1 MKLKFPIGIQSFEV
15 IRTEGYYYVD
25 KTLFVKMLVDE
36 GKYYFLSRPRR
47 FGKSLFL
54 DTLKQA
60 FLGKKELFKGL
71 YLYDNWDWDKKHPV
85 IHISFGAGVV
95 KEKNILE
102 KKMDY
107 IVSDH
112 AEKYKVCLKKDV
124 ISDKFFELIVK
135 LAEKHN
141 QKVVVLVD
149 EYDKPILDN
158 IENTNVAIEMRESL
172 KNFYSVLKDA
182 DPYLKFVFLTGVSKF
197 SKVSIFSGLNNL
209 KDITLYPKYGTIC
222 GYTQSELET
231 VFADALKGVDLEEV
245 KLWYDGYNF
254 LSESVYNPFDI
265 LLYLDSKIFRPY
277 WFETGTPTFLI
288 KLIQQKKLSLPNLEN
303 LEVGEELL
311 ESFDVDKIYPETLLF
326 QTGYLTIK
334 GVKRKRLKRKR
345 FTTKYILTW
354 PNFEVKVSFNNH
366 LLNEFMELSEK
377 EKKLDAVW
385 DALENND
392 LEALKS
398 ALYSFFA
405 GIPADW
411 YRKTEISGYEG
422 FYASVVYAYFS
433 ALGVDVR
440 VEDAT
445 SVGRLDMAVLFE
457 DRCYLFEFKVIEL
470 DKEKGKALIQ
480 LKEKCYHEKYLSQ
493 CKEVYLIGIEFSK
506 EKRNITNFEWEK
518 VK

>member
-25 KTLFVKMLVDE
+25 KTPFVKMLVDE

-47 FGKSLFL
+47 FGKSLFI

-60 FLGKKELFKGL
+60 FLGKKELFKDL
-71 YLYDNWDWDKKHPV
+71 YLYDNWDWNVTYPV
-85 IHISFGAGVV
+85 IHISFGSGVV
-95 KEKNILE
+95 REKSVLE

-112 AEKYKVCLKKDV
+112 AEKYKVCLKKEI
-124 ISDKFFELIVK
+124 ISDKFFELIKK
-135 LAEKHN
+135 LAEKYN

-158 IENTNVAIEMRESL
+158 IENPETAIEMREAL

-209 KDITLYPKYGTIC
+209 KDITLHPKYGTIC

-231 VFADALKGVDLEEV
+231 VFADALEGANLEEI
-245 KLWYDGYNF
+245 KLWYNGYNF
-254 LSESVYNPFDI
+254 LSEPVYNPFDI
-265 LLYLDSKIFRPY
+265 LLYLDSKTLRPY

-288 KLIQQKKLSLPNLEN
+288 KFLLQKRFNFTSLEHLEA
-303 LEVGEELL
+303 GEEIV
-311 ESFDVDKIYPETLLF
+311 ESFDIDKLNPITLLF
-326 QTGYLTIK
+326 QTGYLTIDY
-334 GVKRKRLKRKR
+334 VEELSPEYRLYHL
-345 FTTKYILTW
+345 KY
-354 PNFEVKVSFNNH
+354 PNLEVKTAFNRH
-366 LLNEFMELSEK
+366 LLDYFTDDVTLKTQNIVKIFKILKS
-377 EKKLDAVW
+377 A
-385 DALENND
+385 N
-392 LEALKS
+392 LEALKEVFQ
-398 ALYSFFA
+398 SFFA
-405 GIPADW
+405 SIPYDW
-411 YRKTEISGYEG
+411 YRKNNINEYEG

-445 SVGRLDMAVLFE
+445 SVGRLDMAVIFE
-457 DRCYLFEFKVIEL
+457 DRCYIFEFKVIEL
-470 DKEKGKALIQ
+470 DKSKGKALAQ
-480 LKEKCYHEKYLSQ
+480 LKEKGYHEKYLNQ
-493 CKEVYLIGIEFSK
+493 YKEVYLIGVEFSK
-506 EKRNITNFEWEK
+506 ERKNVVGFKWEK
-518 VK
+518 L

>member
-25 KTLFVKMLVDE
+25 KTPFVKMLVDE

-47 FGKSLFL
+47 FGKSLFI

-60 FLGKKELFKGL
+60 FLGKKELFKDL
-71 YLYDNWDWDKKHPV
+71 YLYDNWDWNVTYPV
-85 IHISFGAGVV
+85 IHISFGSGVV
-95 KEKNILE
+95 KEKSVLE

-112 AEKYKVCLKKDV
+112 AEKYKVCLKKEI
-124 ISDKFFELIVK
+124 ISDKFFELIKK
-135 LAEKHN
+135 LAEKYN

-158 IENTNVAIEMRESL
+158 IENPETAIEMREAL

-209 KDITLYPKYGTIC
+209 KDITLHPKYGTIC

-231 VFADALKGVDLEEV
+231 VFADALEDVNLEEV
-245 KLWYDGYNF
+245 KLWYNGYNF
-254 LSESVYNPFDI
+254 LSEPVYNPFDI

-288 KLIQQKKLSLPNLEN
+288 KLIQQKKLLLPSLEN

-311 ESFDVDKIYPETLLF
+311 ESFDIDKIYPETLLF

-334 GVKRKRLKRKR
+334 SVKRKR
-345 FTTKYILTW
+345 FTTKYTLTW

-377 EKKLDAVW
+377 EKKLDAGW
-385 DALENND
+385 DALEQANLD
-392 LEALKS
+392 ALKNT
-398 ALYSFFA
+398 LYSLFA
-405 GIPADW
+405 SIPYDW
-411 YRKTEISGYEG
+411 YRKNNISEYEG

-445 SVGRLDMAVLFE
+445 NVGRLDMAVIFE
-457 DRCYLFEFKVIEL
+457 NKCYIFEFKVIEL
-470 DKEKGKALIQ
+470 DESKGKALSQ
-480 LKEKCYHEKYLSQ
+480 LKEKRYHEKYLNQ

-518 VK
+518 I